1 MAQNEN
7 QVDVSI
13 KLGADIS
20 GGVQTEKELERI
32 RSKTK
37 ETERTAKNVDGF
49 KKLRQGAEDVRLC
62 HIIYFER
69 KRLTA
74 HARRKIQNKKSR
86 RDHSGTGARGGTRTR
101 KDLSTCTSSMRVC
114 QFHHPSRVRN
124 WCVVYHNFRRC
135 ARGQMRLS
143 IETGTLP

>member
-32 RSKTK
+32 RSKAK

-74 HARRKIQNKKSR
+74 HARRKIQNKRECGKVWDEILKASY
-86 RDHSGTGARGGTRTR
+86 
-101 KDLSTCTSSMRVC
+101 V
-114 QFHHPSRVRN
+114 
-124 WCVVYHNFRRC
+124 
-135 ARGQMRLS
+135 
-143 IETGTLP
+143 

>member
-13 KLGADIS
+13 TLGADIS

-32 RSKTK
+32 RSKAK

-74 HARRKIQNKKSR
+74 HAIRDRFSMWLTTARSAPTPQLRNGQLAFVCWVETQVDRKTI
-86 RDHSGTGARGGTRTR
+86 TA
-101 KDLSTCTSSMRVC
+101 
-114 QFHHPSRVRN
+114 
-124 WCVVYHNFRRC
+124 
-135 ARGQMRLS
+135 
-143 IETGTLP
+143 

>member
-32 RSKTK
+32 RSKAK

-74 HARRKIQNKKSR
+74 HARRKIQNKKIPEGS
-86 RDHSGTGARGGTRTR
+86 
-101 KDLSTCTSSMRVC
+101 L
-114 QFHHPSRVRN
+114 RN
-124 WCVVYHNFRRC
+124 WCSGRDSNPQGSLHMHLKHAC
-135 ARGQMRLS
+135 
-143 IETGTLP
+143 LPISPPEQG